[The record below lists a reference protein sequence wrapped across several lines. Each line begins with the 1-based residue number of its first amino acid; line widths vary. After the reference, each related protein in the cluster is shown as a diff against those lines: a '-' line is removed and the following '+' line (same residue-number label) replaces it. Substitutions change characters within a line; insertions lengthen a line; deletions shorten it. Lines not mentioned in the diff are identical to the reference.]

1 MASAQP
7 DPQVRR
13 NYLLSRR
20 RRLSRHLRAHGYRS
34 LLGGI
39 TATGVLAGFL
49 SASEVHWNLL
59 TYIAVATLAAA
70 VILCALG
77 LRTLPRYGLPVVR
90 PFGSVPG
97 DRQPAQAADVPGR
110 PRQLPAVVAVSTAG
124 RPSGRRG
131 PVRCDDPVY
140 GAGLRVLLPPSRP
153 LVVISSNRRDVGR
166 DHELTLPLF
175 SDHGRRTQVEVD
187 LRPLGIPLP
196 PYGFERELP
205 EGGQDVD
212 HTLAV
217 KDLVF
222 VPELAAALSADGRL
236 ADSKDGPVMLPEHC
250 VDAALLAERDV
261 VVVGGPDTNF
271 WHGALFEPV
280 ARQFALPRSAVP
292 LALDLRDP
300 GAGFPVYG
308 SRSISVQLTDLG
320 TVFRHTRQ
328 QRADLDE
335 RLYPTYAMVLA
346 TRNPFAAA
354 VGRSHWCVFVAG
366 TRSLGTSGAVLSL
379 VRMLAAMREDA
390 ELNFCSLV
398 PSTTPGLSGQVSA
411 VLVRTTE
418 VEQAMLRR
426 GGELI
431 GRRRRTL
438 APEGIDPYYS
448 DTYVPV
454 GVEYLAYSV
463 TPGRS
468 SRRHRNGG
476 RCPGEAGVPNAW
488 RLAGP
493 ARIGGCLLPP
503 ASRPL
508 PPPILG
514 WWTLPCCER
523 SGGNDRPSPRS
534 GSCARRV
541 ARCRSTGRS
550 GRASPCWTVAAART
564 WSPRSRCS
572 RCAGTG
578 WTRRSSSP
586 TSSSRSRRS
595 VSTWTSSPG
604 SGR

>member
-1 MASAQP
+1 MASVQP

-59 TYIAVATLAAA
+59 TYIAVASLSAA

-77 LRTLPRYGLPVVR
+77 LRTLPRYGLPVIR
-90 PFGSVPG
+90 PFESWRTVGSWSSS
-97 DRQPAQAADVPGR
+97 RQPAQEEDVPGR
-110 PRQLPAVVAVSTAG
+110 PRQLAPVPAANWPPA
-124 RPSGRRG
+124 RRAL
-131 PVRCDDPVY
+131 VRCDDPVY

-187 LRPLGIPLP
+187 LRPFGVPLP

-222 VPELAAALSADGRL
+222 VPELAAALSGDGRL
-236 ADSKDGPVMLPEHC
+236 GDAKAGPVMLPEHC

-292 LALDLRDP
+292 LALDLRDVS
-300 GAGFPVYG
+300 AGFAVYG

-320 TVFRHTRQ
+320 TVFRHTREE
-328 QRADLDE
+328 RADLDE
-335 RLYPTYAMVLA
+335 RLYPTYAMALA

-366 TRSLGTSGAVLSL
+366 TRSLGTSGAVLGL
-379 VRMLAAMREDA
+379 VRMLRAMRED
-390 ELNFCSLV
+390 EDLNFSSLV
-398 PSTTPGLSGQVSA
+398 PSTTPGLSAQVSA
-411 VLVRTTE
+411 VLFRTTE

-431 GRRRRTL
+431 ERRRRTL

-454 GVEYLAYSV
+454 GVEYLSYSGYLP
-463 TPGRS
+463 TDPGTQD
-468 SRRHRNGG
+468 
-476 RCPGEAGVPNAW
+476 PPAPQW
-488 RLAGP
+488 RLLA
-493 ARIGGCLLPP
+493 
-503 ASRPL
+503 
-508 PPPILG
+508 
-514 WWTLPCCER
+514 E
-523 SGGNDRPSPRS
+523 
-534 GSCARRV
+534 
-541 ARCRSTGRS
+541 
-550 GRASPCWTVAAART
+550 
-564 WSPRSRCS
+564 
-572 RCAGTG
+572 
-578 WTRRSSSP
+578 
-586 TSSSRSRRS
+586 
-595 VSTWTSSPG
+595 
-604 SGR
+604 